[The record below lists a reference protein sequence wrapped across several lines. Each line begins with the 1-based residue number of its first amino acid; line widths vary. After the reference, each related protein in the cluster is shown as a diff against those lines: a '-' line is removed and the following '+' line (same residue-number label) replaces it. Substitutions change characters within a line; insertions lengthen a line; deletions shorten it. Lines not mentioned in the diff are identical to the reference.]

1 MGHLTSRSGYPELV
15 DRLNRLP
22 QGAPSSESLYKI
34 LAVLMSEREAQV
46 LAQMPIKP
54 FTAAKAARILGMTE
68 GQAREILDALASRA
82 LLVDIERD
90 GQTTY
95 ILPPPMAGFFE
106 FSMMRFRGDVD
117 QKLLA
122 ELLHQY
128 LNVEDEFVTDLF
140 ARGET
145 QMGRTFVHEPA
156 LSSDNM
162 VHVLDYER
170 ASEVIDTASHI
181 GVGVC
186 YCRHKMMHL
195 GQDCD
200 APKEI
205 CLTFGNTAASLT
217 RHSYARE
224 IERAEARELLQQAYD
239 HGLVQLGENVRH
251 GVSFICNCCGCC
263 CEGLMA
269 SRKFDRIHAVST
281 TNFLPEVDTDTCNGC
296 GRCVI
301 ACPVEAMGLVSA
313 NRAEAPKAKLA
324 RLAEDICLG
333 CGVCVRACSHGALSL
348 RSRTQRVITPVNSL
362 HRVVV
367 MAIERGNLQD
377 LIFDNRV
384 LWSHRALAAVLGVV
398 LRLPPTKQVIASR
411 QFKSQY
417 LEHLISNVVP
427 KVEGR

>member
-15 DRLNRLP
+15 DRLNRFP

-34 LAVLMSEREAQV
+34 LAVLMTEREAQV

-54 FTAAKAARILGMTE
+54 FTAPKAAKILGLRLSETR
-68 GQAREILDALASRA
+68 GILDGLAGRA
-82 LLVDIERD
+82 LLVDTERD
-90 GQTTY
+90 GETTY
-95 ILPPPMAGFFE
+95 VLPPPMAGFFE

-117 QKLLA
+117 QKLLG
-122 ELLHQY
+122 ELLYQY

-145 QMGRTFVHEPA
+145 PMGRTFVQEPV
-156 LSSDNM
+156 LGRDNM
-162 VHVLDYER
+162 VHVFDYER
-170 ASEVIDTASHI
+170 ASEVIESASHI

-186 YCRHKMMHL
+186 YCRHKMMHV
-195 GQDCD
+195 GRECD

-205 CLTFGNTAASLT
+205 CLTFGGTAASLT

-224 IERAEARELLQQAYD
+224 IERAEAHALLQEAYD
-239 HGLVQLGENVRH
+239 HGLVQLGENVRQ

-269 SRKFDRIHAVST
+269 ARKFDRVHAVST
-281 TNFLPEVDTDTCNGC
+281 TNFLPETDVETCSGC
-296 GRCVI
+296 GRCVV
-301 ACPVEAMGLVSA
+301 ACPVEAMALVSA
-313 NRAEAPKAKLA
+313 NAPHAPKAKLA
-324 RLAEDICLG
+324 KLSEDICLG
-333 CGVCVRACSHGALSL
+333 CGVCVRACPHGALSL
-348 RSRTQRVITPVNSL
+348 RSRPQRVITPLNSL

-384 LWSHRALAAVLGVV
+384 LWSHRALAAVLGIV
-398 LRLPPTKQVIASR
+398 LKLPPIKRGMASR
-411 QFKSQY
+411 QLKSRY
-417 LEHLISNVVP
+417 LEYLILRHP
-427 KVEGR
+427 